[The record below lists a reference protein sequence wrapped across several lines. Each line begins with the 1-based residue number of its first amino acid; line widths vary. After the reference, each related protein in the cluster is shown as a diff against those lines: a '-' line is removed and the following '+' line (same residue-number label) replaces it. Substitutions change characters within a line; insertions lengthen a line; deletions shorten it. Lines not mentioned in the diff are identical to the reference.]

1 MGSGTAN
8 SVVSIQR
15 NGTEIAN
22 FTAPKNYQNMVFSSP
37 DLVLNAT
44 YTVYKNGA
52 QSVTFTTN
60 SIVTNAGGS
69 GGFPGGGWWFPGGP
83 IW

>member
-1 MGSGTAN
+1 
-8 SVVSIQR
+8 
-15 NGTEIAN
+15 
-22 FTAPKNYQNMVFSSP
+22 MVFSSP